1 MGFSWVTFIAQIVN
15 LLVLIWLLK
24 RFLYKP
30 ILKAIDRRQA
40 FIMDKVQKAQEAK
53 DLAEKERVAL
63 TEKRLLFEQENA
75 KRLNALA
82 RDIAGLK
89 SRQLADLDKEIA
101 LLRQKKKSELA
112 QEIQSAELE
121 VRNLFAAQ
129 FMLLSRK
136 AMSDLSGLAP
146 LEQAV
151 ALFQKRIRSLKKS
164 EKGNVRKA
172 LSRQS
177 VIFISTSAPL
187 PARTKTALVSFV
199 RRAFRLPPA
208 AKIQVRTDAALIL
221 GIELSAGDITL
232 EWHLKSYLD
241 ALAEHINHLLTGA

>member
-1 MGFSWVTFIAQIVN
+1 MGFSWVTFVAQIVN

-30 ILKAIDRRQA
+30 ILNAIDRRQA

-63 TEKRLLFEQENA
+63 TEKRLLFEQEQT
-75 KRLNALA
+75 KRLDALA
-82 RDIAGLK
+82 QDIAGLK
-89 SRQLADLDKEIA
+89 SRRLVDLDEEIN
-101 LLRQKKKSELA
+101 LLRQKKKTELT

-121 VRNLFAAQ
+121 IRNLFAAQ
-129 FMLLSRK
+129 FMQLSHK
-136 AMSDLSGLAP
+136 AMADLSGLAP

-151 ALFQKRIRSLKKS
+151 ALFQKRVGPLKKS
-164 EKGNVRKA
+164 EKEKIRNA

-187 PARTKTALVSFV
+187 PDRTKAALVAFA
-199 RRAFRLPPA
+199 RRAFELPST

-241 ALAEHINHLLTGA
+241 ALAAHINHLLTGA